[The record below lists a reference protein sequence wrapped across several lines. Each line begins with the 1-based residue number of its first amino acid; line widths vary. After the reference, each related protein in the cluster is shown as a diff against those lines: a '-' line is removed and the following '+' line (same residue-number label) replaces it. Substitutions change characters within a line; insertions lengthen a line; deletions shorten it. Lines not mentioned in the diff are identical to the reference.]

1 MKAGTK
7 LAHPSQCREVMSPVD
22 LERYLTQGWCELKE
36 PVSRNAQKFR
46 RLRQR
51 YKSEGL
57 KRFAAYLPQAVFD
70 ELMAAK
76 LPGETQ
82 ADLIERLLH
91 IADESPYGTHTK

>member
-1 MKAGTK
+1 MKTGTK
-7 LAHPSQCREVMSPVD
+7 LAHPSQCREIVSPVD
-22 LERYLTQGWCELKE
+22 LERYLAQGWCELKK
-36 PVSRNAQKFR
+36 PVSKNAQKFR

-51 YKSEGL
+51 YKTEGL

-91 IADESPYGTHTK
+91 IVDETPYEGHTE